1 MGKLIDMTG
10 QKFGRLLVL
19 EQLPAVKRRAM
30 WLCRCDCGKEVP
42 VRAVSL
48 RRGKTRSCGCLR
60 RDEMRRKATTI
71 DGKCGEKLHG
81 VWNMMKQR
89 CLNRNCKDFK
99 YYGLRGIRVC
109 DEWIKD
115 YLTFRAWALSN
126 GYEEGLTIDR
136 IDPDG
141 NYEPSNCRWITIQ
154 AQQKNRRPKAVSEED

>member
-1 MGKLIDMTG
+1 MK
-10 QKFGRLLVL
+10 
-19 EQLPAVKRRAM
+19 
-30 WLCRCDCGKEVP
+30 
-42 VRAVSL
+42 
-48 RRGKTRSCGCLR
+48 
-60 RDEMRRKATTI
+60 RKATTI
-71 DGKCGEKLHG
+71 DGKYGEKLHG